1 MTKTTQEQ
9 LKGVNLVLSVSQ
21 DSKTVMVEETS
32 GNKWISIVESEMALK
47 ASDEMAMTFFA
58 AIIIK
63 GTMEQVKQYLDSK
76 NIVYTYFDPADL
88 LKSIQI

>member
-1 MTKTTQEQ
+1 MKTLSEQ
-9 LKGVNLVLSVSQ
+9 LKGVNLVLSA
-21 DSKTVMVEETS
+21 DPGSKTIMIEETD
-32 GNKWISIVESEMALK
+32 GNKWISVTDGEMALK
-47 ASDEMAMTFFA
+47 ANDEMAMTFFA

-63 GTMEQVKQYLDSK
+63 GTIEQVKQYLDSK